1 MNDYMDKYAL
11 NVMRYDVLF
20 NKYKTMSEMCDLQT
34 LQNYRESKLKVI
46 AEAGTV
52 EDLGW
57 LFKEASDEN
66 EAKQKNIIARMID
79 ALVKFIKSVFD
90 QIKALFDKTEEEE
103 HQMPPEQKSFFAK
116 IKAKVTGAAASV
128 VSFGTGI
135 ADGCKQFAQD
145 VLNGDEK
152 AVALAIGCGTAVS
165 IALTYGG
172 IKGYNKLKNK
182 TKVKA
187 TTTAVAKYTGGNG
200 GSDEKIPY
208 FSTAS
213 KQSGNNGG
221 SKTRSYFIP
230 DKNPP
235 KQLGNTSTKLLGNTP
250 VPAVVNKES
259 ADDVIDAEYRVLNED
274 ETNSLTQKFKN
285 WADDGID
292 AGGDAVDSA
301 KQDVKKIIAEI
312 KATVEKFGNKIKDSN
327 LARSVTS
334 ILHSVIQHLQNA
346 GSTIANCVR
355 SLIGKVKE
363 KFGKSTKEESAFDLF
378 DDDDDFDLFNESDN
392 SSFGDTESEFDY
404 LFDDFVL

>member
-1 MNDYMDKYAL
+1 MDKYAL

-20 NKYKTMSEMCDLQT
+20 NKYKTMSEMCDMQT

-57 LFKEASDEN
+57 LYKEAADEN

-103 HQMPPEQKSFFAK
+103 QQMPPEQKSFFAK

-135 ADGCKQFAQD
+135 ADGCKKFAQD

-152 AVALAIGCGTAVS
+152 AIALAIGCGTAVS

-172 IKGYNKLKNK
+172 IKGYNKLKDK

-187 TTTAVAKYTGGNG
+187 TTTAVAK
-200 GSDEKIPY
+200 
-208 FSTAS
+208 

-221 SKTRSYFIP
+221 SKSRTAAFIP
-230 DKNPP
+230 DSAGKNAP
-235 KQLGNTSTKLLGNTP
+235 LGL
-250 VPAVVNKES
+250 PAGDSIARRLTNNIDES
-259 ADDVIDAEYRVLNED
+259 ADDAIDAEYRVINKD
-274 ETNSLTQKFKN
+274 ETDSLTQKFQD
-285 WADDGID
+285 WANEGID
-292 AGGDAVDSA
+292 AAGDAIDNSKQKA
-301 KQDVKKIIAEI
+301 KEIIAKI
-312 KATVEKFGNKIKDSN
+312 KDIVEKFGNKIKDSK
-327 LARSVTS
+327 LAQSVTS
-334 ILHSVIQHLQNA
+334 ILHSVIQHLQKA

-355 SLIGKVKE
+355 SLISKVKE